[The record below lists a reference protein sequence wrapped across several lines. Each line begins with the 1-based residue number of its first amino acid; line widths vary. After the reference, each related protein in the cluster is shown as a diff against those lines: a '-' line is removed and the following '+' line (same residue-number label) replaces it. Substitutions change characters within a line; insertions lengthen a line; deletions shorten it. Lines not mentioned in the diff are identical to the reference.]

1 MKETDNNMNVRPP
14 RTGVSHGSQ
23 TTSTRA
29 TQGSG
34 SVSGPTGN
42 QNPVSGDT
50 VTLTNSVDQ
59 MAKLEEMLAS
69 IPEVD
74 SVRVA
79 EIKASIA
86 DGSYQV
92 DPEKIVDKLLQIEKD
107 FS

>member
-1 MKETDNNMNVRPP
+1 MKETDNSVNIRPP
-14 RTGVSHGSQ
+14 RTDVTQGSQ
-23 TTSTRA
+23 TSSTRS
-29 TQGSG
+29 TSGTGGVSGSG
-34 SVSGPTGN
+34 NPA
-42 QNPVSGDT
+42 PVSGDT

-59 MAKLEEMLAS
+59 MAKLEELLAQV
-69 IPEVD
+69 PEVD
-74 SVRVA
+74 SARVD

>member
-1 MKETDNNMNVRPP
+1 MKETNNNMNIRPP
-14 RTGVSHGSQ
+14 RTDVNQGSQ
-23 TTSTRA
+23 TASTRA
-29 TQGSG
+29 PNSSG
-34 SVSGPTGN
+34 GVSGASGN

-59 MAKLEEMLAS
+59 MAKLEELLANV
-69 IPEVD
+69 PDVD
-74 SVRVA
+74 SSRVA

-107 FS
+107 LS

>member
-14 RTGVSHGSQ
+14 RTDVSHGSQ

-29 TQGSG
+29 TSSSG
-34 SVSGPTGN
+34 SVSGPSGN

-59 MAKLEEMLAS
+59 MARLEEMLAS

-74 SVRVA
+74 SARVA